1 MLAVFL
7 RKQHL
12 ALLAVLGSICVACAA
27 EPTPDDFTPN
37 EPSRSSSKKTKSAKL
52 DDTDEDA
59 DAETTP
65 APAPTTS
72 IAKPVAPAPP
82 ATVQPVAAPTDATW
96 TGTLTKTS
104 ATTFGGGDGGYCT
117 YKTHFENVSVKLVI
131 DSNGTVKSAAVLGT
145 AVEEIVGTCPYS
157 PIKANLH
164 DYVLDTT
171 TTGTV
176 FNVQGGGATAEPQA
190 RMTANLGTGEV
201 TRSINL
207 SWHRNDIGAPFDWT
221 ITAAVTLTKN

>member
-1 MLAVFL
+1 MFL
-7 RKQHL
+7 RKQPL

-27 EPTPDDFTPN
+27 EPTPDDYTPN

-52 DDTDEDA
+52 DDSDDDTTDD
-59 DAETTP
+59 T
-65 APAPTTS
+65 APVAPVATTS

-82 ATVQPVAAPTDATW
+82 PVQPVAAPTDTTW

-117 YKTHFENVSVKLVI
+117 YRTHFENVSVKVVI
-131 DSNGTVKSAAVLGT
+131 DSTGTVKSAAVLGT
-145 AVEEIVGTCPYS
+145 AVEEVLNGCTLK
-157 PIKANLH
+157 PIAPNLH

-176 FNVQGGGATAEPQA
+176 FDVQGGGTTAQPQA
-190 RMTANLGTGEV
+190 KMTANLATGA
-201 TRSINL
+201 TTSTINL
-207 SWHRNDIGAPFDWT
+207 TWHRNDIGAPFDWT
-221 ITAAVTLTKN
+221 ISAKVTLTKQ